1 MAFAIIHTATRVIK
15 VFTVDANRVLASDE
29 SSVAITEPATLPTSA
44 SGFYKLDATNN
55 VVAATINEA
64 NEAGVNEVFNEQQA
78 KNRLL
83 ALRDA
88 AIAMRDD
95 ATVPVTSS
103 DFARKLVQYL
113 HISQ

>member
-15 VFTVDANRVLASDE
+15 VFTVDVDYVLSSDE
-29 SSVAITEPATLPTSA
+29 SSISITEPETLPTSA
-44 SGFYKLDATNN
+44 TGFYKLDATNQ

-64 NEAGVNEVFNEQQA
+64 NQAGVNEIFEAQQA
-78 KNRLL
+78 RNRLL

-95 ATVPVTSS
+95 ATVPTSSS